1 MKPYHDSSQTKAST
15 SINTHCCIQKNDS
28 DHCQRNNNTCNN
40 NKNLNIRVSH
50 KINPAVIQK
59 IIIAVLRLSVNTY
72 AASASP
78 PPTTARTIQPFKVWT
93 FFPHMHDHIWEA
105 DNNCYL
111 GKLCRLELNRS
122 KIQPSLGTMRRLP
135 QRCFYQCHQHQCRYI
150 QSCAKTVQYPIIEP
164 GNDQCH
170 DNTCHADD
178 GLFFKKY
185 MSLP

>member
-1 MKPYHDSSQTKAST
+1 MDF
-15 SINTHCCIQKNDS
+15 
-28 DHCQRNNNTCNN
+28 
-40 NKNLNIRVSH
+40 
-50 KINPAVIQK
+50 
-59 IIIAVLRLSVNTY
+59 LS
-72 AASASP
+72 
-78 PPTTARTIQPFKVWT
+78 
-93 FFPHMHDHIWEA
+93 HMHDHIWEA

-111 GKLCRLELNRS
+111 GKLCRLEPNRS

-178 GLFFKKY
+178 GLFFKKIHVASVIY
-185 MSLP
+185 LSHIGACTVQHDKPKTGQQYNNCYQTVIIIICFCFSTRPALGRCC